1 MKRSPRPA
9 VSPSSTATGS
19 TATAAAIGSRSGA
32 WSPGALFAAVL
43 AATLVAYFPALTGDF
58 LWDDAGHVTRPDL
71 RSWAGL
77 ARIWFEVGATQQY
90 YPLLH
95 SAFWLEH
102 RLWGDATLGY
112 HLVNVLWHATAACLL
127 VGVLRRLAV
136 PGALL
141 AGLVFA
147 LHPVMVESVAWIAEQ
162 KNTLSTVFYLA
173 AARAWLR
180 FEDERRPGRYALA
193 TLWFV
198 AALLTKT
205 VTATLPAALLV
216 VAWWRR
222 GRLSWR
228 DDVAPL
234 LPWLGLGVAAG
245 LGTAWFEATQIGASG
260 EDFALGPVER
270 VLLAGRVGW
279 FYLGKLVWPAGLTF
293 FYPRWTIDAA
303 VAWQWIF
310 PLATVAALGAGVWWS
325 RRDRGPLA
333 AALLFGGTLVP
344 VLGFVNVYPF
354 VFSYV
359 ADHFQYLASLG
370 MIAFLAAA
378 AVRGFARLAWP
389 RWSGPVVATG
399 LLVVLGGLTWRQSGM
414 YRDVF
419 SLYEATLA
427 RNPASW
433 VAHLNLGT
441 ALDEAGRTDE
451 GHSHVQRALA
461 LKPDR
466 PEILNSLG
474 NILNRLGRADE
485 ARPLL
490 ERAVRL
496 QPRFAAAHNT
506 LGAALMALREPD
518 AGMGAFRRAL
528 ELNPRL
534 TQARVNLGWAL
545 ANAGRPADA
554 LAELAQARREQPDL
568 ADAELKTGLVHAMN
582 GRLAE
587 AVPHFRRAAELQPHD
602 PEVRHLLGRAL
613 LDLGRA
619 AEAVVQFEAALELNP
634 AHAGARDGLG
644 RARGR

>member
-1 MKRSPRPA
+1 MKRPPRPA
-9 VSPSSTATGS
+9 VSPLPGAAGASGTDAPAGS
-19 TATAAAIGSRSGA
+19 PGGA
-32 WSPGALFAAVL
+32 WSPGVLFAVVL
-43 AATLVAYFPALTGDF
+43 TATFVAYGPALTGDF

-112 HLVNVLWHATAACLL
+112 HAVNVVWHAMSACLL

-141 AGLVFA
+141 AGLIFA
-147 LHPVMVESVAWIAEQ
+147 VHPVMVESVAWIAEQ

-180 FEDERRPGRYALA
+180 FEDERRPARYAVA

-245 LGTAWFEATQIGASG
+245 LGTAWLETTQIGATG
-260 EDFALGPVER
+260 EDYALGPVER
-270 VLLAGRVGW
+270 ALLAGRVVW

-303 VAWQWIF
+303 VAWQWVF
-310 PLATVAALGAGVWWS
+310 PLATLAALAAGVWWR

-333 AALLFGGTLVP
+333 AALLYGGTLVP

-354 VFSYV
+354 VFSFV

-370 MIAFLAAA
+370 MIAFLTAA

-389 RWSGPVVATG
+389 RWSGPAVATG
-399 LLVVLGGLTWRQSGM
+399 LVALLAVLTWRQSGM

-419 SLYEATLA
+419 ALYETTLA

-441 ALDEAGRTDE
+441 ALDDSGRTDE
-451 GHSHVQRALA
+451 GRSHVQRALA

-474 NILNRLGRADE
+474 NMLNRLGRADE

-506 LGAALMALREPD
+506 LGATLMALRDAD
-518 AGMGAFRRAL
+518 AGMAAFRRAL

-545 ANAGRPADA
+545 ANAGRTAEA
-554 LAELAQARREQPDL
+554 LAELAQARREQPDF
-568 ADAELKTGLVHAMN
+568 ADAELKTGLVHAMT
-582 GRLAE
+582 GKLAE
-587 AVPHFRRAAELQPHD
+587 AVPHLRRAVELQPHD
-602 PEVRHLLGRAL
+602 PEMHHMLGRAL
-613 LDLGRA
+613 LDLGRTTEA
-619 AEAVVQFEAALELNP
+619 AGQFEAALELNP